1 MEFGVFAQ
9 LFVPRFERDVDPSAE
24 HKRIMRNVETSLA
37 AERAGL
43 KYVWCPEH
51 HFLDEYSHMPG
62 PEVFLSY
69 VGALT
74 ERIHVGS
81 AIFNITPPVNKP
93 ARVAETVALMDHL
106 LDGRFEFGTGRGSS
120 TTEVFGFDIDDL
132 ALTKEMW
139 RETIREIP
147 KMWKPGT
154 YAYEGQFFRMPEREV
169 FPKPNG
175 PAHPAMWVA
184 GGSPP
189 TFKEAGDL
197 GLGVFCFSEGTP
209 TEIEPLVRAYK
220 DAIAN
225 ATPVGD
231 YVNDNIM
238 AVTNLVCMEDRDE
251 AFRVAAGMG
260 MNYYTSLM
268 HKWLDNIPT
277 PDWFPKWPEI
287 LPEPTPEQIEQASK
301 QGMGIVGDPDDCAK
315 AIQRWAD
322 IGIDQLTF
330 SPTTNT
336 LTTEEVVSSM
346 ELFGKE
352 VLPKFDK
359 DPVHST
365 TRYREEAAARLA
377 ASN

>member
-9 LFVPRFERDVDPSAE
+9 LYVPRFERDADRSAE

-43 KYVWCPEH
+43 KYLWCPEH

-120 TTEVFGFDIDDL
+120 STEVFGFDIDDL

-147 KMWKPGT
+147 KMWKHGP
-154 YAYEGQFFRMPEREV
+154 YSYEGRFFRMPEREV

-175 PAHPAMWVA
+175 PTHPAMWVA

-189 TFKEAGDL
+189 TFEEAGRL
-197 GLGVFCFSEGTP
+197 GLGVFCFSEGSP
-209 TEIEPLVRAYK
+209 QEIEPLVRIYK
-220 DAIAN
+220 DAVAD

-238 AVTNLVCMEDRDE
+238 AVTNLVCMENRDE

-277 PDWFPKWPEI
+277 PDWFPRWPAI
-287 LPEPTPEQIEQASK
+287 LPEPTAEQIAQSSAI
-301 QGMGIVGDPDDCAK
+301 GMGIVGDPDDCAK
-315 AIQRWAD
+315 AIQRWVD

-330 SPTTNT
+330 SPTTNV
-336 LTTEEVVSSM
+336 LPTEAVVSSM

-352 VLPKFDK
+352 VLPRFDK
-359 DPVHST
+359 DSEHST
-365 TRYREEAAARLA
+365 TRYRRLA
-377 ASN
+377 SEKIAHA